1 MRLLAL
7 FLLTLCPAAADPVEI
22 SLYCFRQVPGLG
34 TIRVPTS
41 GGAAT
46 EIRLSTANIVDPLK
60 AETQDGTLTFL
71 GMPESPDKPPKPAG
85 RVTLP
90 GGPALVI
97 LVPAAKGA
105 AMPYH
110 CFTVARTDDGF
121 PLGSYQVVNLSPF
134 HVRGAIGRSPVEVK
148 PAGVTRFKPEGT
160 PGTNLGARFEFHE
173 DGAWKL
179 LTETRCAIRADRRW
193 LLFAYKDPQSGRMN
207 LRSIPD
213 RAGQLPAASPEAP

>member
-1 MRLLAL
+1 MRLLAF
-7 FLLTLCPAAADPVEI
+7 FLLTLCSASADPVEI
-22 SLYCFRQVPGLG
+22 SIYCFRQVPGLG
-34 TIRVPTS
+34 TIRVPTT

-46 EIRLSTANIVDPLK
+46 EVPLSTANIVGPLR

-71 GMPESPDKPPKPAG
+71 GMPESSGKAAKPAG
-85 RVTLP
+85 RVTLTN
-90 GGPALVI
+90 GPALVI

-110 CFTVARTDDGF
+110 CFSVARTDDGF
-121 PLGSYQVVNLSPF
+121 PLGSYQVVNLSPH
-134 HVRGAIGRSPVEVK
+134 HVRGAIGKSPLEVK

-160 PGTNLGARFEFHE
+160 PGANLGARFEFHE

-179 LTETRCAIRADRRW
+179 LTETRCSIRDDRRW

-213 RAGQLPAASPEAP
+213 RAGQLPAASPDAP